1 MKSKLVGLALVA
13 TVFVICVR
21 AEAQQPGKVYRIG
34 YISGRSG
41 AEPLDDVFKSALR
54 ELGYVEGQN
63 MSVTYRWAEEKLD
76 RLPALAVEL
85 VQLNVD
91 VIVTETTPAVRAAK
105 NATTTIPI
113 VMALSGD
120 AVEAGLVA
128 SLARPGANITG
139 LTFIG
144 TDVVGKLVELLKEM
158 LPKASRLA
166 YLGNPQISTP
176 ELVAFERTQPVAQR
190 LGMTIKF
197 VTARNQNDFKIA
209 FEEIKKTRS
218 DGLIVSPN
226 IIYVQHRKMIAN
238 LAAHYRL
245 PAIYGRSDFVD
256 AGGLASYGTSFPHLY
271 RRAAVYVDKVLKGVK
286 PADLPVEQPTKFELV
301 ISLKAA
307 KQIGLTIPPNVLARA
322 DRVIR

>member
-105 NATTTIPI
+105 NATATIPI

>member
-1 MKSKLVGLALVA
+1 MKSKLVGMALVA

-139 LTFIG
+139 LTFLG

-176 ELVAFERTQPVAQR
+176 ELLAFERTQPVAQR

-322 DRVIR
+322 DRVMR